1 MPIAFLGVDDRRA
14 KLERLREQ
22 GIDPFPHEFDGV
34 VPISEVHAAH
44 HGLEAGEETA
54 SAYRIAGRMTGRRGH
69 GGAAFIDV
77 VDRSGKLQVHAKR
90 DVLGEEQFDTLTSL
104 DLGDLIGIDGT
115 AFKSRRGE
123 LSLRAE
129 GWTLLAKSLRAPPEK
144 FHGLED
150 VETRYRHR
158 EVDLLA
164 NEETRELFIL
174 RSKVVRAV
182 RRWLDERGFLEV
194 ETPILQP
201 LYGGALARPFVTH
214 HNALDRDVFL
224 RVAYELYLKRLI
236 VGGLERVY
244 EIGKDF
250 RNEGIS
256 HKHNPEF
263 TMLEWYEAYADYRD
277 IAARLEEL
285 IAYVAADVGYDGPID
300 FSTPWKR
307 LTLREAILEKTGIDI
322 AGDDELPGEG
332 TWGKRV
338 DDLLSQHVE
347 PDLQD
352 PDVHPR
358 LPQGALTLRQGPPLR
373 AGAGGALRVLCR
385 RDGVRKRLH
394 GAERPGRAARALRAA
409 GPRPGRGRRRDPA
422 LRRGLRARAR
432 ARHAPD
438 RRNRNRNRPPGDD
451 PERTPL
457 DPRGRAVSR
466 HARQSRW
473 RLSPRLASAATR
485 RRRL

>member
-1 MPIAFLGVDDRRA
+1 
-14 KLERLREQ
+14 
-22 GIDPFPHEFDGV
+22 
-34 VPISEVHAAH
+34 
-44 HGLEAGEETA
+44 
-54 SAYRIAGRMTGRRGH
+54 
-69 GGAAFIDV
+69 
-77 VDRSGKLQVHAKR
+77 
-90 DVLGEEQFDTLTSL
+90 TLTSL

-129 GWTLLAKSLRAPPEK
+129 GWTLLAKSLRAPPET

-164 NEETRELFIL
+164 SEDARDLFIL
-174 RSKVVRAV
+174 RSKVIRAV

-214 HNALDRDVFL
+214 HNALDREVFL
-224 RVAYELYLKRLI
+224 RVAFELYLKRLI

-307 LTLREAILEKTGIDI
+307 LTLREAILDKTGIDI

-352 PDVHPR
+352 P
-358 LPQGALTLRQGPPLR
+358 TF
-373 AGAGGALRVLCR
+373 VLDYPKELSPFAKDHR
-385 RDGVRKRLH
+385 SEPGLV
-394 GAERPGRAARALRAA
+394 ERFECFAA
-409 GPRPGRGRRRDPA
+409 GMEFANAFTELNDPDEQRARFEQQARDPA
-422 LRRGLRARAR
+422 A
-432 ARHAPD
+432 
-438 RRNRNRNRPPGDD
+438 GDD
-451 PERTPL
+451 ETQPYDEDYVRALEHGMPPTGGIGIGIDRLVMILSERHSIREVVLFPGM
-457 DPRGRAVSR
+457 RG
-466 HARQSRW
+466 
-473 RLSPRLASAATR
+473 SPAEERGPAGDRPDISGGPGA
-485 RRRL
+485 